1 MAAPDS
7 LGEILGNGAEA
18 AAGFQLPEPLAVVG
32 MVIFSLLG
40 IWAIKEGRREANIKQ
55 LLLGIALVGYSYVTP
70 ETWQVWLIGTA
81 LSVAVFKVRE

>member
-1 MAAPDS
+1 MAAPESIVD
-7 LGEILGNGAEA
+7 ILGNGGETG
-18 AAGFQLPEPLAVVG
+18 GFQLPEPLAVVG

-55 LLLGIALVGYSYVTP
+55 LLLGIGLVGYSYFTSEV
-70 ETWQVWLIGTA
+70 WLVWLIGVV